1 MATTSKDNK
10 ENPVLKQ
17 EKDRL
22 AREFVHLEKTQK
34 TGMLSSQEYTTAKKS
49 LEKKQRFIE
58 QKEKQETAKE
68 KAVEEI
74 LGSASILPVSSK
86 ASLKKADAS
95 LASLPYGSSAP
106 VAAVSSSAPEHASDH
121 ISDKK
126 RHQKYFMKLDT
137 PKHPVPQHVGN
148 TKDAPSSQ
156 AISAPSKKTPDK
168 TPDKHPDKK
177 NLKKTEKKKE
187 PEPLAVQITSVD
199 SKSSQQHLA
208 VDQEVRSHGAR
219 VSSFSPSSL
228 SFASSPSSDEYKDI
242 DELTSD
248 DENHWRFALALLT
261 IFLLILLYV
270 KFTSYGSAE
279 DVITVD
285 AYLDPTSSYSKDM
298 YLALQ
303 TLIAEYGDVLW
314 VDYHLI
320 GVTDH
325 ARLISHAMFCAQK
338 EGHGTEFLSYYFAQ
352 DVLASDAAVIS
363 SYASALDLDTPAFE
377 TCLSDASYTSLYE
390 EQQQQAEAQDITYT
404 PTLLVN
410 NKKIVGAVGADAV
423 KIVLDQELVKMG

>member
-86 ASLKKADAS
+86 ASPKKADAS
-95 LASLPYGSSAP
+95 LPSVSSASL
-106 VAAVSSSAPEHASDH
+106 AAVSSSTSEHSSEHA
-121 ISDKK
+121 SDKK

-137 PKHPVPQHVGN
+137 PKHPVSQHLEN
-148 TKDAPSSQ
+148 NKDAHSSQ
-156 AISAPSKKTPDK
+156 TVSVHSKKTPDK
-168 TPDKHPDKK
+168 HSDKK
-177 NLKKTEKKKE
+177 TLKRTEKKKE
-187 PEPLAVQITSVD
+187 PETLAVQITSVD
-199 SKSSQQHLA
+199 SKSSEQHPA
-208 VDQEVRSHGAR
+208 ADQEVRSHGGGT
-219 VSSFSPSSL
+219 SSL
-228 SFASSPSSDEYKDI
+228 SPSFNSSAPSPYPDEYKDI

-303 TLIAEYGDVLW
+303 SLIAEYGDVLW

-325 ARLISHAMFCAQK
+325 ALLISHAMFCAQK
-338 EGHGTEFLSYYFAQ
+338 EGHGTEYLSYYFAQ
-352 DVLASDAAVIS
+352 DVLASDAKAIS
-363 SYASALDLDTPAFE
+363 SYAPALGLDSAAFE
-377 TCLSDASYTSLYE
+377 TCLSDASYPSLYD
-390 EQQQQAEAQDITYT
+390 EQQKQAEAQDITYT
-404 PTLLVN
+404 PTLLIN

-423 KIVLDQELVKMG
+423 SVVLDQELVKMG